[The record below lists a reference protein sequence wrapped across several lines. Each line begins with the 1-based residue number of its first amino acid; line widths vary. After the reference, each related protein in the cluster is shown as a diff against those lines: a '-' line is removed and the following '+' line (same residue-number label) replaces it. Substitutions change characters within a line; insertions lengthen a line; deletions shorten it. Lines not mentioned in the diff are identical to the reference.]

1 MTDIDRDG
9 EAQIDFRNAQKKCP
23 TQNEHGQE
31 KEEKDSAE
39 MIERTNRKKRE
50 RQRQGDRET
59 TSKRQR

>member
-1 MTDIDRDG
+1 MTDIDREG

-39 MIERTNRKKRE
+39 MIERIVRKEKRE
-50 RQRQGDRET
+50 KRETETERQGDNVN
-59 TSKRQR
+59 